1 MVDGEVV
8 VTATDTVLL
17 LTLAL
22 LLLFLPFLMEEVLNK
37 ISFSDTGSIPIDEFL
52 MSMLWI

>member
-1 MVDGEVV
+1 MIDGEVV